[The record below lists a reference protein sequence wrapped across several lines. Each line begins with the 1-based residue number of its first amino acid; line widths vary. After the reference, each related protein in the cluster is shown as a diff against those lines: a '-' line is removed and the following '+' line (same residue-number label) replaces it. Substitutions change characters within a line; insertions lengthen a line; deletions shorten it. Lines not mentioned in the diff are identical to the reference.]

1 MSVFEWSMLILVGVT
16 AGILSGV
23 LGIGGG
29 VVIIPALIFVLGLSQ
44 QTAQGT
50 SLAMMVPPIG
60 IMAAINYHK
69 AGYVNLKYAIILAI
83 FFTIGAYLSSKIV
96 ISINPKILRKIFAVF
111 LVFVAGKMF
120 FAK

>member
-1 MSVFEWSMLILVGVT
+1 MSGYEWSMLILIGT
-16 AGILSGV
+16 IAGLASGA

-29 VVIIPALIFVLGLSQ
+29 IIIIPALVFIMGLSQ

-60 IMAAINYHK
+60 IMAAMNYYK
-69 AGYVNLKYAIILAI
+69 VGSVNLRYAIVLAI
-83 FFTIGAYLSSKIV
+83 FFTIGAYLSSKI
-96 ISINPKILRKIFAVF
+96 ILKFDPKILRKFFAIF

>member
-1 MSVFEWSMLILVGVT
+1 MSFFEWSMLILLGVT

-29 VVIIPALIFVLGLSQ
+29 VIIIPALVFVLGLNQ

-60 IMAAINYHK
+60 IMAAMNYYK
-69 AGYVNLKYAIILAI
+69 AGYVNLRYAIILAI

-96 ISINPKILRKIFAVF
+96 VKFDPKILRKFFAIF